1 MYTLGRYFRSVNRS
15 VEIFRAVNQLSPY
28 LGLTLEYLDL
38 KRIEYPVE
46 VQLDGG
52 IKLRLEE
59 GEEVKILWNIF
70 IRQCYNVAG
79 DESVILDLGGNIGL
93 FSLYASREAPSA
105 RIFTAEP
112 MPATF
117 ARLQQNIRRN
127 GLQDRVTALNYA
139 IAGADCE
146 RFFAREAV
154 PSGQRR
160 LLSGEGDET
169 APDTRVS
176 CLTLTSLLEGQGL
189 QKVDLAKID
198 IEGSEFESL
207 LATPPEILRRIKR
220 ITLELHNNTT
230 AKGYRTEDLLDHLKN
245 SNFEITQMAT
255 DPEGFSQAEL
265 RQK

>member
-15 VEIFRAVNQLSPY
+15 VEIFKAVKQLSPY

-38 KRIEYPVE
+38 KRIEYPVDVHLE
-46 VQLDGG
+46 GG
-52 IKLRLEE
+52 IKLCLEE
-59 GEEVKILWNIF
+59 AEEVKILWNIF
-70 IRQCYNVAG
+70 VRRCYRVAG

-117 ARLQQNIRRN
+117 ARLEQNLRRN

-139 IAGADCE
+139 VAGTECE

-160 LLSGEGDET
+160 LLSGPDDET

-176 CLTLTSLLEGQGL
+176 CRTLTWLLEENRL

-207 LATPPEILRRIKR
+207 LATPPEILRRIQR
-220 ITLELHNNTT
+220 ISLELHNNTT
-230 AKGYRTEDLLDHLKN
+230 AKGYQTEDLLGHLRN
-245 SNFEITQMAT
+245 SNFEVTQMAT
-255 DPEGFSQAEL
+255 DPEGFSQVEL